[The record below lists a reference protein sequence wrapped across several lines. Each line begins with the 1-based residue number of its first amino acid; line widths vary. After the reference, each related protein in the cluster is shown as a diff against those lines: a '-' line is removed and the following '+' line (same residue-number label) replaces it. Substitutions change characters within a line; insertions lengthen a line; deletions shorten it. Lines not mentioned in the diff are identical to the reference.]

1 MTTNFDRVTANPE
14 ALAKVIFGV
23 IKNSETCEC
32 PAFTLCNGSG
42 AKISCESTIVQWLNS
57 EADKNF

>member
-1 MTTNFDRVTANPE
+1 MATNFDHVTESPE
-14 ALAKVIFGV
+14 SLAKVIFGV

-42 AKISCESTIVQWLNS
+42 EKISCEMV
-57 EADKNF
+57 